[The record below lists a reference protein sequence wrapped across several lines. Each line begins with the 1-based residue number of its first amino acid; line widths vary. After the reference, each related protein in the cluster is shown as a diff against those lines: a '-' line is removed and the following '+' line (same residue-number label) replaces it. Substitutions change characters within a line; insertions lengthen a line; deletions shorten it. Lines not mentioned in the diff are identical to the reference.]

1 VYSLVYT
8 ISNAC
13 ASSITKLSVC
23 GEFHLRRGGGGLQGR
38 IRVVTGLQVFLIEE
52 RVMRYAEARCSILV
66 Q

>member
-13 ASSITKLSVC
+13 ASSITKLSVR
-23 GEFHLRRGGGGLQGR
+23 GEFYLRRGGGGLQGR
-38 IRVVTGLQVFLIEE
+38 IRVVTGLQGFLIEA
-52 RVMRYAEARCSILV
+52 RVVRYSEAVCSIAV